1 MKRSTFRLSALL
13 IGLVHCAPA
22 AEPVCATRTV
32 LGSMIPASAEDC
44 GSFFVAATNGV
55 NTIDPPTALE
65 CANRAI
71 ASQRPFVVRELGIVG
86 SASCSGEGMC
96 PLVRGAVGAW
106 LGASTNGRYVVTQV
120 LDTADPS
127 QPSARLSAF
136 SRGCTP
142 ANGAA
147 LRLVSASTRTLSIL
161 CDASAGSLEMESL
174 SPQSVCAPSAR

>member
-1 MKRSTFRLSALL
+1 MNRSTYWLSALL
-13 IGLVHCAPA
+13 MGLVHCAPA

-32 LGSMIPASAEDC
+32 LGSMIPAAAEDC
-44 GSFFVAATNGV
+44 GSFFVASPNGV
-55 NTIDPPTALE
+55 SSIDPPAPLE

-86 SASCSGEGMC
+86 SAPCSDEGLC

-106 LGASTNGRYVVTQV
+106 LGASTNGRFVVTQV

-142 ANGAA
+142 ANGAT

-174 SPQSVCAPSAR
+174 SPQSVCPSSTR